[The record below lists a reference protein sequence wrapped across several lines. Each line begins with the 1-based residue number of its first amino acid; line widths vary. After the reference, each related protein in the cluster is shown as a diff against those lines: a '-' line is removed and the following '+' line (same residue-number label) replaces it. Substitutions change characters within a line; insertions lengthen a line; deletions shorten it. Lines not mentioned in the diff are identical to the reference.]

1 MRSRNRWTWFLGLAV
16 LVGALALVAAG
27 CGGGG
32 KKSNSSTASTGT
44 STAAAAAARAARRSS
59 PSSTSST
66 TPAPTTSTPV
76 LSYTV
81 QGWGAMWHVY
91 LPLLTYKDV
100 AGPQGATVVPAL
112 AEALPTVTNGGKTYK
127 LKLRSG
133 LKYSDGKPVKASDF
147 KYAIKRLF
155 QIDSPGVGFFTD
167 IVGADQF
174 AKTKKGD
181 ISGIVT
187 NDQTGDI
194 TVNLTAP
201 RGDFSNILAT
211 TFAALVPAGTPAK
224 DQSTHPI
231 PSTGPYMIQSY
242 QPNKQFVLVR
252 NPQYKQIEGL
262 PAGNPDKVV
271 FKIVEDDAAA
281 LQQVINGQ
289 GDWDF
294 HPIPTDRLASTQQKY
309 GDRLK
314 IYTPANTYYF
324 FMNTRVKPFTDLK
337 VRQAVNYAIDRQ
349 ALVRIY
355 GGLATPTQN
364 VLPPTYPQYKKINMY
379 THDLAKAKQLVQQ
392 SGMAGMKVTVWG
404 SNRATSK
411 APVEYLHRRPE
422 QDRVQGDAEDHRRL
436 DLLDDGRQPGDE
448 GADRLRRLVPGLSAP
463 ARLVRRAAE
472 RRPDH
477 PDAQQQLLERGRRG
491 DQQEDRRAEA
501 QAVARRRDERP
512 VGAGRSD
519 GRPERALG
527 SVREP
532 AVHRLL
538 LGVGSTR
545 AATSTTCS
553 TSSTT
558 RRSARRASARASDRS
573 VTRGAARRPSSFRHG
588 FRVGVV
594 GDAAWRDGGVDEHR
608 ACGPAETPANRRRLS
623 LVPETGAQVDS
634 AVSRG

>member
-32 KKSNSSTASTGT
+32 KKSNSSTESTGST
-44 STAAAAAARAARRSS
+44 STGGGG
-59 PSSTSST
+59 STGGQKKFAVFNVVYDT
-66 TPAPTTSTPV
+66 GTDYLDPA

-155 QIDSPGVGFFTD
+155 QIDSPGVGFFTN

-174 AKTKKGD
+174 SKTKKGD

-194 TVNLTAP
+194 SVTLTAP
-201 RGDFSNILAT
+201 QGDFQNILAT
-211 TFAALVPAGTPAK
+211 TFAALVPAGTPPK

-242 QPNKQFVLVR
+242 QPNKQFVVVR
-252 NPQYKQIEGL
+252 NPQYKHIDGL
-262 PAGNPDKVV
+262 PDGNPDKIV

-294 HPIPTDRLASTQQKY
+294 HPIPTDRLASVQQKY

-364 VLPPTYPQYKKINMY
+364 VLPPTYPQYKKISMY
-379 THDLAKAKQLVQQ
+379 AHDVAKAKQLVQQ

-411 APVEYLHRRPE
+411 APVEYYTDVLNKIGFKATPKIIDASIYWTTIGNQATKAQTGFADWF
-422 QDRVQGDAEDHRRL
+422 QDYPHPL
-436 DLLDDGRQPGDE
+436 DWFDVLLNGTRITQTHNNNYSNANVAAINKKINELKLKPSLD
-448 GADRLRRLVPGLSAP
+448 SATN
-463 ARLVRRAAE
+463 
-472 RRPDH
+472 
-477 PDAQQQLLERGRRG
+477 
-491 DQQEDRRAEA
+491 DQ
-501 QAVARRRDERP
+501 
-512 VGAGRSD
+512 
-519 GRPERALG
+519 
-527 SVREP
+527 
-532 AVHRLL
+532 
-538 LGVGSTR
+538 
-545 AATSTTCS
+545 
-553 TSSTT
+553 
-558 RRSARRASARASDRS
+558 
-573 VTRGAARRPSSFRHG
+573 
-588 FRVGVV
+588 
-594 GDAAWRDGGVDEHR
+594 W
-608 ACGPAETPANRRRLS
+608 
-623 LVPETGAQVDS
+623 AQVDQMAAQNALWAPYVNRQFTDFFS
-634 AVSRG
+634 SRIDTSCYINHVLYQFDYATICAHS

>member
-32 KKSNSSTASTGT
+32 KKS
-44 STAAAAAARAARRSS
+44 
-59 PSSTSST
+59 TSST
-66 TPAPTTSTPV
+66 QSTGSTTSGGGTSQKKFAVFNAVYDTGTDYLDPA

-112 AEALPTVTNGGKTYK
+112 AQALPTISNGGKTYK

-133 LKYSDGKPVKASDF
+133 LTYSNGKPVKASDF

-155 QIDSPGVGFFTD
+155 QIDSPGVGFFTS

-174 AKTKKGD
+174 SKTKKGD

-211 TFAALVPAGTPAK
+211 TFAALVPAGTPPK

-242 QPNKQFVLVR
+242 QPNKQFVVVR
-252 NPQYKQIEGL
+252 NPQYKHIDGL
-262 PAGNPDKVV
+262 PDGNPDKIV

-294 HPIPTDRLASTQQKY
+294 HPIPTDRLASVQQKY

-324 FMNTRVKPFTDLK
+324 FMNTRLKPFTDLK

-364 VLPPTYPQYKKINMY
+364 VLPPTYPQYKKISLY

-411 APVEYLHRRPE
+411 APVEYYTDVLNKIGFKATPKIIDGSIYWATIGNQATKAQTGFADWF
-422 QDRVQGDAEDHRRL
+422 QDYPHPLDWFDVLLNGERITQTHNNNYGNANVAAINKKIDALKLKTSQD
-436 DLLDDGRQPGDE
+436 
-448 GADRLRRLVPGLSAP
+448 
-463 ARLVRRAAE
+463 
-472 RRPDH
+472 
-477 PDAQQQLLERGRRG
+477 
-491 DQQEDRRAEA
+491 
-501 QAVARRRDERP
+501 
-512 VGAGRSD
+512 
-519 GRPERALG
+519 
-527 SVREP
+527 
-532 AVHRLL
+532 
-538 LGVGSTR
+538 
-545 AATSTTCS
+545 AATN
-553 TSSTT
+553 
-558 RRSARRASARASDRS
+558 DQ
-573 VTRGAARRPSSFRHG
+573 
-588 FRVGVV
+588 
-594 GDAAWRDGGVDEHR
+594 W
-608 ACGPAETPANRRRLS
+608 
-623 LVPETGAQVDS
+623 AQVDQMVAQNALWAPYVNRQFTDFFS
-634 AVSRG
+634 SRIDTSCYINHVLYQFDYATICAKS